1 MNKHLFVVLLFFVC
15 LSFLTCA
22 KQTKSSPLNDDEEV
36 SLLAA
41 LMGNASSS
49 EKDEAVERSHYY
61 QQVIAEQRNGE
72 TSTKSKKKDEIDKI
86 VLTTN
91 KNNSNAV
98 DETKYS
104 NVWTLIKKQ
113 ILEDLSPILNFIP
126 SSLKKNVA
134 VWSKEAKI
142 DLLNILYGI
151 LTPTLVTTSKTLKQ
165 MSVGI
170 DMLVNMIETHR
181 SKPQLIPRNSPSTK
195 SSLLERAERKLKS
208 KKMKIN
214 QKLDPARSTTAN
226 AAAQPTSQEE
236 TAERDVVIEI

>member
-1 MNKHLFVVLLFFVC
+1 
-15 LSFLTCA
+15 
-22 KQTKSSPLNDDEEV
+22 LNDDEEV

-49 EKDEAVERSHYY
+49 DKDEAAERSHYY
-61 QQVIAEQRNGE
+61 QQVIAEQKNRE
-72 TSTKSKKKDEIDKI
+72 TSTKSKKKDEIDKA

-91 KNNSNAV
+91 ENDSNAV
-98 DETKYS
+98 DGTKYS
-104 NVWTLIKKQ
+104 NAWTLIKKQ
-113 ILEDLSPILNFIP
+113 ILEDLSPILNLIP

-134 VWSKEAKI
+134 VWSKEVKI

-181 SKPQLIPRNSPSTK
+181 SKTHLIPKNAPSTK
-195 SSLLERAERKLKS
+195 NSLLERAERKLKS

-214 QKLDPARSTTAN
+214 QKFNPARSTTAS

-236 TAERDVVIEI
+236 TAERDVAIEI